1 MICFHNPDEEN
12 GYLSNWYL
20 SEFTV
25 DDIKFSS
32 MEQYMMYEK
41 ALLFQDQEAA
51 EKILQTDDAADIKAL
66 GRSVQ
71 HFDDKIWIKVRE
83 EIVYKGVREKFRQ
96 NPELAENLEKT
107 GEEIIAE
114 CAVKDRIWGIGLS
127 MKDENRFFIDKWRGQ
142 NLLGNI
148 LMRVREDIRHQNIVT
163 QAFENV
169 EKAFSGAAEEAGF
182 HTETELQDYVKKIC
196 QEEEQE

>member
-1 MICFHNPDEEN
+1 
-12 GYLSNWYL
+12 
-20 SEFTV
+20 
-25 DDIKFSS
+25 
-32 MEQYMMYEK
+32 MMYEK

-51 EKILQTDDAADIKAL
+51 EKILQTDNAADIKAL

-127 MKDENRFFIDKWRGQ
+127 MKDENRFSTDKWRGQ
-142 NLLGNI
+142 NLLGKI
-148 LMRVREDIRHQNIVT
+148 LMQVREDIRHRNRVT
-163 QAFENV
+163 QAFQNV
-169 EKAFSGAAEEAGF
+169 EKAFSGAAEVAGF
-182 HTETELQDYVKKIC
+182 YTETELQDYVKKIRH
-196 QEEEQE
+196 EGEKE

>member
-1 MICFHNPDEEN
+1 MICFHNPEEEN

-25 DDIKFSS
+25 NGVTFSS

-41 ALLFQDQEAA
+41 ALLFQDQETV
-51 EKILQTDDAADIKAL
+51 EKVLQTDNVAEIKAL
-66 GRSVQ
+66 GRAVQ

-83 EIVYKGVREKFRQ
+83 KIVYRGVLEKFRQ
-96 NPELAENLEKT
+96 NPELAEKLEKT

-127 MKDENRFFIDKWRGQ
+127 MKDENRLCIDKWKGQ
-142 NLLGNI
+142 NLLGKI
-148 LMRVREDIRHQNIVT
+148 LMQVREDIRHQNRVD
-163 QAFENV
+163 QAFQNV

-182 HTETELQDYVKKIC
+182 YTETELQDCAKKIC
-196 QEEEQE
+196 REKEKE

>member
-1 MICFHNPDEEN
+1 
-12 GYLSNWYL
+12 
-20 SEFTV
+20 
-25 DDIKFSS
+25 

-51 EKILQTDDAADIKAL
+51 EKILQTDNVADIKAL

-83 EIVYKGVREKFRQ
+83 EIVYKGVCEKFRQ

-107 GEEIIAE
+107 GEEIISE

-127 MKDENRFFIDKWRGQ
+127 MKDENRHCIDRWRGQ
-142 NLLGNI
+142 NLLGKI
-148 LMRVREDIRHQNIVT
+148 LMRVREEIKHQ
-163 QAFENV
+163 
-169 EKAFSGAAEEAGF
+169 
-182 HTETELQDYVKKIC
+182 KK
-196 QEEEQE
+196 EQG

>member
-1 MICFHNPDEEN
+1 MICFHNPEEEN

-25 DDIKFSS
+25 DSVTFSS

-41 ALLFQDQEAA
+41 ALLFQDQETA
-51 EKILQTDDAADIKAL
+51 EKILQTDNVAEIKAL
-66 GRSVQ
+66 GRSVK

-83 EIVYKGVREKFRQ
+83 EIVYKGVHEKFCQ

-114 CAVKDRIWGIGLS
+114 CAVKDRIWGTGLS
-127 MKDENRFFIDKWRGQ
+127 MKDENRLSIDKWRGQ
-142 NLLGNI
+142 NLLGKI
-148 LMRVREDIRHQNIVT
+148 LMSVREDIRHQSKVT
-163 QAFENV
+163 QAFQNV

-182 HTETELQDYVKKIC
+182 YTETELQDYAKKIC
-196 QEEEQE
+196 RKEEK

>member
-1 MICFHNPDEEN
+1 M
-12 GYLSNWYL
+12 
-20 SEFTV
+20 
-25 DDIKFSS
+25 
-32 MEQYMMYEK
+32 
-41 ALLFQDQEAA
+41 LFQDQEAA
-51 EKILQTDDAADIKAL
+51 EKILQTDNAADIKAL

-127 MKDENRFFIDKWRGQ
+127 MKDENRHCIDRWRGQ
-142 NLLGNI
+142 NLLGEI
-148 LMRVREDIRHQNIVT
+148 LMRVREEIKHQ
-163 QAFENV
+163 
-169 EKAFSGAAEEAGF
+169 
-182 HTETELQDYVKKIC
+182 KK
-196 QEEEQE
+196 EQG

>member
-1 MICFHNPDEEN
+1 MICFHNPEEEN

-25 DDIKFSS
+25 NGVTFSS

-41 ALLFQDQEAA
+41 ALLFQDQETV
-51 EKILQTDDAADIKAL
+51 EKVLQTDNVAEIKAL
-66 GRSVQ
+66 GRAVQ

-83 EIVYKGVREKFRQ
+83 KIVYRGVLEKFRQ
-96 NPELAENLEKT
+96 NPELAEKLEKT

-114 CAVKDRIWGIGLS
+114 CAVKDWIWGIGLS
-127 MKDENRFFIDKWRGQ
+127 MKDENRLCIDKWKGQ
-142 NLLGNI
+142 NLLGEI
-148 LMRVREDIRHQNIVT
+148 LMQVREDIRHQNRVD
-163 QAFENV
+163 QAFQNV

-182 HTETELQDYVKKIC
+182 YTETELQDCAKKIC
-196 QEEEQE
+196 REKEKE

>member
-1 MICFHNPDEEN
+1 M
-12 GYLSNWYL
+12 SNWYL

-51 EKILQTDDAADIKAL
+51 EKILQTDNVADIKAL

-71 HFDDKIWIKVRE
+71 HFDDKIWIEVRE

-127 MKDENRFFIDKWRGQ
+127 MKDENRHCIDRWRGQ
-142 NLLGNI
+142 NLLGKI
-148 LMRVREDIRHQNIVT
+148 LMRVREEIKHQ
-163 QAFENV
+163 
-169 EKAFSGAAEEAGF
+169 
-182 HTETELQDYVKKIC
+182 KK
-196 QEEEQE
+196 EQG

>member
-1 MICFHNPDEEN
+1 MTVVCFHNPDEEN
-12 GYLSNWYL
+12 GFLSNWYV
-20 SEFTV
+20 SSFTV
-25 DDIKFSS
+25 NKIRFSS

-51 EKILQTDDAADIKAL
+51 EKILQTDNAADIKAL

-127 MKDENRFFIDKWRGQ
+127 MKDENRHCIDRWRGQ
-142 NLLGNI
+142 NLLGKI
-148 LMRVREDIRHQNIVT
+148 LMRVREEIKHQ
-163 QAFENV
+163 
-169 EKAFSGAAEEAGF
+169 
-182 HTETELQDYVKKIC
+182 KK
-196 QEEEQE
+196 EQG

>member
-1 MICFHNPDEEN
+1 
-12 GYLSNWYL
+12 
-20 SEFTV
+20 
-25 DDIKFSS
+25 
-32 MEQYMMYEK
+32 MMYEK

-51 EKILQTDDAADIKAL
+51 EKILQTDNVADIKAL

-71 HFDDKIWIKVRE
+71 QFDDKVWIKVRE

-127 MKDENRFFIDKWRGQ
+127 MKDENRFSTDKWRGQ
-142 NLLGNI
+142 NLLGKI
-148 LMRVREDIRHQNIVT
+148 LMQVREDIRHRNRVT
-163 QAFENV
+163 QAFQNV
-169 EKAFSGAAEEAGF
+169 EKAFSGAAEVAGF
-182 HTETELQDYVKKIC
+182 YTETELQDYVKKIRH
-196 QEEEQE
+196 EGEKE

>member
-1 MICFHNPDEEN
+1 MICFHNPEEEN

-25 DDIKFSS
+25 NGVTFSS

-41 ALLFQDQEAA
+41 ALLFQDQEIV
-51 EKILQTDDAADIKAL
+51 KKVLQTDNVAEIKAL
-66 GRSVQ
+66 GRAVQ

-83 EIVYKGVREKFRQ
+83 KIVYRGVLEKFRQ
-96 NPELAENLEKT
+96 NPELAEKLEKT

-127 MKDENRFFIDKWRGQ
+127 LKDENRLCID
-142 NLLGNI
+142 
-148 LMRVREDIRHQNIVT
+148 
-163 QAFENV
+163 
-169 EKAFSGAAEEAGF
+169 
-182 HTETELQDYVKKIC
+182 
-196 QEEEQE
+196 